1 MAFYATRYFAGVRPV
16 EGVGPLRADL
26 DPDGTFSV
34 LVDDEEQRSCHIAYP
49 AATEFDLAAVAV
61 FYGGWLPT
69 TDIPIGRLELTL
81 SPTSR
86 IIGHVLFPV
95 GDNDHVVPSGQQ
107 REIADALRETD
118 VRHEIVVSPSGGSAC
133 TGAHAPPGRLLRA
146 GGTCVSR
153 GHV

>member
-1 MAFYATRYFAGVRPV
+1 M
-16 EGVGPLRADL
+16 GPGDR
-26 DPDGTFSV
+26 T
-34 LVDDEEQRSCHIAYP
+34 
-49 AATEFDLAAVAV
+49 LAAVAV
-61 FYGGWLPT
+61 FYGGRLPA
-69 TDIPIGRLELTL
+69 TDIPIGRLEPTL